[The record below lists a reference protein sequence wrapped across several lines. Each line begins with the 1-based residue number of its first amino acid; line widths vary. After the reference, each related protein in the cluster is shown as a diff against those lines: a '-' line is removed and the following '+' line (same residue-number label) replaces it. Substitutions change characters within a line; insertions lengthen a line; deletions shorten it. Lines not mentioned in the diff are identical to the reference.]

1 MLCGRALKAVE
12 VRIMQFS
19 PSIRQPCPSIFTV

>member
-1 MLCGRALKAVE
+1 MSGSVKTTE

-19 PSIRQPCPSIFTV
+19 PYSSLTL

>member
-1 MLCGRALKAVE
+1 MVE

-19 PSIRQPCPSIFTV
+19 PYSSPIHLVFVG